1 MKRMVFYAALV
12 GAVLAVTSTAHAT
25 VGCTVVSDEEGAV
38 SVNLYAAPEE
48 TSEIVREVPTGDIVD
63 YPDEDLAPAQAEGW
77 AWVGHD
83 ATQETIW
90 QIGDFG
96 WMRIE
101 NISECG

>member
-1 MKRMVFYAALV
+1 MKRMVFHAALV
-12 GAVLAVTSTAHAT
+12 GAVLVTASTAPAT
-25 VGCTVVSDEEGAV
+25 VGCTVVSDQAGAE
-38 SVNLYAAPEE
+38 SANLYTAPDE
-48 TSEIVREVPTGDIVD
+48 TSEIVREVPTGDIVE

-77 AWVGHD
+77 AWVRHD

-90 QIGDFG
+90 QTGDFG